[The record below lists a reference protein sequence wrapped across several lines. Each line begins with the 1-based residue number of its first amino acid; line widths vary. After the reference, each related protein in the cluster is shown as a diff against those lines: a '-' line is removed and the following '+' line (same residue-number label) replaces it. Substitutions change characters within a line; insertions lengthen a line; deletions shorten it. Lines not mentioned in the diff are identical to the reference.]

1 MRIGVRQVGR
11 ATRGWLA
18 LQRARL
24 IRLRRAK
31 LGEVSEFCFY
41 ARHLQLG
48 DLAFDIGA
56 NRGIHTQQM
65 LTRGARVL
73 AVEPQVGLAR
83 ELQRRF
89 PDATIAAVAVSD
101 EAGEATLHTRR
112 HAGPLASL
120 DAGWDGG
127 NWDNREIVPVTTLE
141 ALIAKHG
148 QPALIKIDTEGFDHR
163 VIRGLRGSGWTDPV

>member
-1 MRIGVRQVGR
+1 
-11 ATRGWLA
+11 
-18 LQRARL
+18 
-24 IRLRRAK
+24 
-31 LGEVSEFCFY
+31 
-41 ARHLQLG
+41 
-48 DLAFDIGA
+48 
-56 NRGIHTQQM
+56 M

-163 VIRGLRGSGWTDPV
+163 VIRGLKVPVGQILFEVHADHAADAAEALRVLDALGRYEYRLEKSGSWLFSEPMSPDQIVATISGWDLHA